1 MPISMYGVL
10 FINGATHGANAA
22 CMDTIFSEIRMAIMY
37 IKAKISK
44 CLTKC

>member
-1 MPISMYGVL
+1 MHCVL
-10 FINGATHGANAA
+10 FVNGATHGANAV

-37 IKAKISK
+37 TKAKISK